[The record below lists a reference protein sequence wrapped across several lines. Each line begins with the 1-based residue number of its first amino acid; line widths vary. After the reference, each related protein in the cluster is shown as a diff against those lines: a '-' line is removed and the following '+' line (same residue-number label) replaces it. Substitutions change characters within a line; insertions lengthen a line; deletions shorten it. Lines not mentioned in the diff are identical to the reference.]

1 MSSITTPNQKQ
12 FRIFAQGTFFK
23 GFLGK
28 ILGILRS
35 SIMKKINLEV
45 MCKRDRFGYW
55 NLCKRLPSFVNVAA
69 LLNTHV
75 ITTIMGMMA
84 ILIPQNGS
92 RADRGVSC
100 CFHETAH
107 GRS

>member
-1 MSSITTPNQKQ
+1 MASRFSGQV
-12 FRIFAQGTFFK
+12 ALWASG
-23 GFLGK
+23 
-28 ILGILRS
+28 ILGLS
-35 SIMKKINLEV
+35 KTPEV
-45 MCKRDRFGYW
+45 TCKRDRFGYW
-55 NLCKRLPSFVNVAA
+55 NLCKRLPNFVNVAA

-100 CFHETAH
+100 CFMKQHTEGPEIVYAQTH
-107 GRS
+107 IPRKI